1 MATITY
7 NNRSIG
13 NASNLVTFTDIPNI
27 LKVTDASGGTKQT
40 ISLTFN
46 GNLAGVVH
54 TDPWTITIQGE
65 TISSVDTFDKA
76 INKSFFVSTSNNTTA
91 ASAARALRNCPNIA
105 ALYTVQQYQNGII
118 LTARDIGSF
127 TVTVDSNISS
137 TYLTRIVTQGS
148 SQSQLVGSK
157 INVDIYNGSDYITT
171 LEKNFYNGEAAFNMS
186 PVLTTFAKRG
196 KTEPYLFRLN
206 TISQSGDYQVLG
218 TIGNNFICQGYMCN
232 QGQKYLELYNY
243 EVVAQNFFR
252 GDEKQ
257 SWNNTLLYVYGNTIP
272 FSFYT
277 KSTSMSRIDV
287 TYRDSAFNA
296 VGGLDWN
303 DEDAH
308 AIGDNYLVT
317 TYIPLTNMPSS
328 TFYVDVKFESQADFV
343 RYNVIKPLKAT
354 EYYQRIYWRNS
365 YGGVSFF
372 DFTGAKTETRDLET
386 TTYQKNIFDYYTDPR
401 NELEKV
407 YNNEI
412 KYNVTLKSHLFE
424 NDGKY
429 IFNDLA
435 QSPEV
440 WTEINGET
448 YAIIMESVS
457 VDELNDRNNIYE
469 ATVRYRYSMTPSII

>member
-46 GNLAGVVH
+46 GNLASVAH
-54 TDPWTITIQGE
+54 TEPWTITIQGE
-65 TISSVDTFDKA
+65 TISSVDTYAEA

-157 INVDIYNGSDYITT
+157 IDVDVYNGSDYITT

-186 PVLTTFAKRG
+186 PVLTTFAKRS

-206 TISQSGDYQVLG
+206 TISQSGDYQLLG
-218 TIGNNFICQGYMCN
+218 TVGTNYISQGYMCN
-232 QGQKYLELYNY
+232 QGEKYIALGSSI
-243 EVVAQNFFR
+243 VIAQNVRR
-252 GDEKQ
+252 GEAK
-257 SWNNTLLYVYGNTIP
+257 SSTNNTLLYVYGNTIP
-272 FSFYT
+272 LSYYAMPGSAT
-277 KSTSMSRIDV
+277 VTV
-287 TYRDSAFNA
+287 TYRNSAYNVIGTESFGHTMGDDRLHNTTIQLNATYMNSAFY
-296 VGGLDWN
+296 VDI
-303 DEDAH
+303 
-308 AIGDNYLVT
+308 AIGDNTL
-317 TYIPLTNMPSS
+317 
-328 TFYVDVKFESQADFV
+328 